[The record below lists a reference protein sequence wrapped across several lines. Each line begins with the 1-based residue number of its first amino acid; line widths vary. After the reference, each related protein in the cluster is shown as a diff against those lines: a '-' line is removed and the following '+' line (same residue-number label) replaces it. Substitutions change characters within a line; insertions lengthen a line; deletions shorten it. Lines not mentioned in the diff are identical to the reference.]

1 MIQEEEFEFPEIE
14 ETFPDEVFADEPK
27 GMAWQ
32 AVDSSQISEIGWD
45 GRAEYPLGIKFPPNK
60 KQKEAGLPGSR
71 YDYKNVTAE
80 LHAEFL
86 AAKDNPDYD
95 NSIGTFFGRRIKRFP
110 ETYPF
115 VKVEETVSLN
125 GALFEEIPIGEV
137 KPNPP
142 QLVRTTTQVSSGDI
156 QPTNTNGAKTTRT
169 HSQASDTSEPVTY
182 ASLALLNT
190 MPAKDLFAPGGITD
204 AQLEAGRAWYLA
216 ESKKYGIATKEE
228 RAQFARFARPLQ
240 KLRTGIE
247 ARAKEFTG
255 ETKRQ
260 LAAIDT
266 EKRRLVAVVGG
277 IEDEVLAPLTNWESK
292 EQLRISRHT
301 AVLADIH
308 ASQPHVY
315 PTVDALRARI
325 DTLAVLDPEYMEEF
339 SEPIRNA
346 KTAVLKVLRDALAQ
360 RMQEEANRAELEKL
374 RQEAAARDEASRQ
387 AALALAIKEQEEREA
402 IQRELRAAAELA
414 EATQKIQQ
422 QKEEAEKRAKEAEER
437 RIADEQASVVR
448 AREAQARGDREKAEA
463 VEAERKRAAD
473 AAAEEYR
480 QMEARAADQEH
491 RVRVNAAAVN
501 ALIESCDLDGANAGI
516 AWAVVNAIA
525 EGLIPQV
532 TINY

>member
-95 NSIGTFFGRRIKRFP
+95 NSVGTFFGRRIKRFP

-142 QLVRTTTQVSSGDI
+142 QAPSSPNAGGAPSWRSSKATTTTLEAQ
-156 QPTNTNGAKTTRT
+156 R
-169 HSQASDTSEPVTY
+169 DTSEPATY

-228 RAQFARFARPLQ
+228 RTQFARFARPLQ

-277 IEDEVLAPLTNWESK
+277 IEDEVLRPLDEWEAK
-292 EQLRISRHT
+292 EQKRVDGYSAI
-301 AVLADIH
+301 LADIH

-339 SEPIRNA
+339 SEPIKNA

-360 RMQEEANRAELEKL
+360 RMQEESNRQELDKL
-374 RQEAAARDEASRQ
+374 RQEAAAREHEILRQLTEREA
-387 AALALAIKEQEEREA
+387 KDKEERES
-402 IQRELRAAAELA
+402 IQRELRAAADLA
-414 EATQKIQQ
+414 EDTQKIQQ
-422 QKEEAEKRAKEAEER
+422 HKEEADKRAKEAEER
-437 RIADEQASVVR
+437 RIADEQAAVVR
-448 AREAQARGDREKAEA
+448 AREAQARADREKAEA

-473 AAAEEYR
+473 AAAEDYR
-480 QMEARAADQEH
+480 QMEARAADENH
-491 RVRVNAAAVN
+491 REK
-501 ALIESCDLDGANAGI
+501 IESEAAEDLIRKLVLDDESFAREI
-516 AWAVVNAIA
+516 VNAIRSGSIA
-525 EGLIPQV
+525 HV